1 MLTNRVLKTGVI
13 GVGVMGGEHTRV
25 YNSLKNSQ
33 LVGIYDFDKKLAKKT
48 AHKFGC
54 LAFKSVDDLLKNVQA
69 VSICTPTTTHFE
81 IAKKALRNKV
91 SILIEKP
98 ITHSIEEAEELIRIA
113 KENKIT
119 LAVGHIERFNPVV
132 EVIKKKL
139 KNQKVIS
146 INITRMGPIPPR
158 IKDVGIILDLGTH
171 DIDLISYL
179 TGSKFEKV
187 NSVVSSKVG
196 KFEDAAILSFQLKNK
211 TIASVITNW
220 YTPFKV
226 RKIEIATM
234 DKFLVGNLMSQQV
247 IEYSNYDGAG
257 SYITKNLP
265 VKYIEPLFEELT
277 NFVDAALENK
287 KPRVTGADGLLAVRI
302 ALLCR
307 QGLTINKNSE
317 KILESKHWGHKFN

>member
-1 MLTNRVLKTGVI
+1 MFKQGVLKTGVI

-33 LVGIYDFDKKLAKKT
+33 LVGIYDFDKKLAKKI
-48 AHKFGC
+48 AKKFDC
-54 LAFKSVDDLLKNVQA
+54 LAFNSVEELLKNVQA

-81 IAKKALRNKV
+81 IAKKALRHKV
-91 SILIEKP
+91 SVLIEKP
-98 ITHSIEEAEELIRIA
+98 ITHSIAEAEDLIKLA
-113 KENKIT
+113 KENRTT

-226 RKIEIATM
+226 RQIEIATM
-234 DKFLVGNLMSQQV
+234 DKFLVGNLMNQQV
-247 IEYSNYDGAG
+247 IEYSNYDGSG
-257 SYITKNLP
+257 SYITKHLP
-265 VKYIEPLFEELT
+265 VKYTEPLLEEL
-277 NFVDAALENK
+277 NSFIQSSMEGK
-287 KPRVTGADGLLAVRI
+287 KPRVTGLDGLLAVRI
-302 ALLCR
+302 ALVC
-307 QGLTINKNSE
+307 QGKLAEE
-317 KILESKHWGHKFN
+317 KQIDKVLKSKDWSHKFN